1 MRQEDAGKARVE
13 KLAGEAGRGLIRKV
27 PMARGDSLLHR
38 CRVPTR
44 SKEFLVVVGLED
56 QEVAVLQSESDLS
69 VGAS

>member
-13 KLAGEAGRGLIRKV
+13 KLAGKAGRGVIRKV

-38 CRVPTR
+38 CRVSAR

-56 QEVAVLQSESDLS
+56 QEVAVFQSEPDLS